1 MASYGVSLG
10 HAESIQQIREQG
22 ALLMGM
28 VELNFPRF
36 NGSLSKMIKEGGT
49 LTISL
54 EPESSVKLFDLLS
67 DVEVQKTEMEAL
79 VKTLDTLTFQLRH
92 SQ

>member
-1 MASYGVSLG
+1 
-10 HAESIQQIREQG
+10 
-22 ALLMGM
+22 
-28 VELNFPRF
+28 
-36 NGSLSKMIKEGGT
+36 MIKEGGT

-79 VKTLDTLTFQLRH
+79 VKTLDTLNFQLRH